1 MGGLARWN
9 RFSRFKM
16 LRFKTL
22 NIGPVRWCRLRSINL
37 FWRSFG
43 LLLALMC
50 VGFALWSYGVTM
62 RQEYS
67 RAQALAGQL
76 TTAVNLT
83 RSAIMHAKATNRASL
98 LLELNADER
107 VDVFVREAD
116 DVLVPL
122 GDTAMSHWLLNML
135 QTRLGKTTQLA
146 AEVNQIEGLW
156 ISFDMGGSTLGLH
169 SYWLRVDADRIE
181 ARLKNP
187 TWWWLWL
194 TLAVVIA
201 AFGAAWLTQRI
212 TDPLSTLAQRI
223 QDLSEGVPYAPLP
236 PHSVKEISKV
246 NAGMNRMAQTLAHQ
260 EADRRFMLAGL
271 SHDLRTP
278 LARLRLELEF
288 APLSPSQRTAMNS
301 DIMQIDTQ
309 LKQFTDYIG
318 SDQAQL
324 KRLDLGELMRAVLAR
339 YERDTRCVLTLNITP
354 NLPIHGDE
362 SMLLRL
368 VGNLI
373 ENACR
378 YGVQHTPCQD
388 LLAASQYVVTAVVDT
403 QVANKWAADESVT
416 DQLIPLS
423 APVPVA
429 ITVQASRQKHTVML
443 SIKDHGQGVSSE
455 QLAHLIQPF
464 VRGDSSRNGCDGSG
478 LGLAIVAR
486 IAKRH
491 CAELTLHSDVGVG
504 FEARLVFP
512 IAV

>member
-1 MGGLARWN
+1 MITRCRTVFNRIKLLKSMLAHKR
-9 RFSRFKM
+9 RF
-16 LRFKTL
+16 
-22 NIGPVRWCRLRSINL
+22 RSINL
-37 FWRSFG
+37 FWRSFS

-50 VGFALWSYGVTM
+50 VGFALWSYGFTM

-83 RSAIMHAKATNRASL
+83 RSAIMHAKATNRAAL
-98 LLELNADER
+98 LLELNADEQ

-116 DVLVPL
+116 DVVLPL
-122 GDTAMSHWLLNML
+122 EDTALSHWLLSML

-146 AEVNQIEGLW
+146 SDVNQTPGLW

-169 SYWLRVDADRIE
+169 SYWLRVDAERIE

-194 TLAVVIA
+194 TLALVIA

-223 QDLSEGVPYAPLP
+223 QDLSEGVPYTPLP

-246 NAGMNRMAQTLAHQ
+246 NAGMNLMAQALADQ

-288 APLSPSQRTAMNS
+288 APLDDTQRAAMNS
-301 DIMQIDTQ
+301 DITQIDSQ

-324 KRLDLGELMRAVLAR
+324 KSLDLSALMQTVLLR
-339 YERDTRCVLTLNITP
+339 YERDHRCALTLHLTP
-354 NLPIHGDE
+354 NLPILGDE
-362 SMLLRL
+362 AMLLRL
-368 VGNLI
+368 VGNVM

-378 YGVQHTPCQD
+378 YGVKHTQDTPCPDTKQ
-388 LLAASQYVVTAVVDT
+388 QHVD
-403 QVANKWAADESVT
+403 A
-416 DQLIPLS
+416 LS
-423 APVPVA
+423 LNFNATLNALP
-429 ITVQASRQKHTVML
+429 ITVRTSKQKHTVIL
-443 SIKDHGQGVSSE
+443 SIKDHGQGINPA
-455 QLAHLIQPF
+455 QLASLMQPF
-464 VRGDSSRNGCDGSG
+464 VRGDSSRNGCEGSG

-491 CAELTLHSDVGVG
+491 GAQLTLHSDIGAG
-504 FEARLVFP
+504 FEVRLVFP